1 VWRTLIVE
9 DNVAFRQTLK
19 NLLFSRFPFMH
30 FEEAKDGEEAIEKIN
45 ALHPDLVFMDIKLP
59 GESGLEV
66 TRRIRASE
74 FQGPIVIMTNYDFQ
88 EYREAAKSC
97 GADYFVSKGS
107 STVEEILSLVDS
119 ILLKLVEG
127 RS

>member
-1 VWRTLIVE
+1 
-9 DNVAFRQTLK
+9 
-19 NLLFSRFPFMH
+19 MH

-66 TRRIRASE
+66 KRRIRASE